1 MFYLCYSQL
10 RHPPSTST
18 TQHHIRRHQ
27 EDGGSWWSHNDD
39 EYQQQ
44 WHQWLGNDTG
54 TGNTLTIRSRVCTGT
69 GTGLSLPNPH
79 NTVPVST
86 VSWVFRLPTFRSGEW
101 SYDLVDSLTLT
112 TQHFKT
118 TPTTHH
124 HHSIVSFFVFSF
136 CFCKPTNYVSSF
148 SGSKLLV
155 MTDND
160 TQRCHVTQAH
170 TMRLHRLGPQ

>member
-54 TGNTLTIRSRVCTGT
+54 TGNTLTIWSRVCMGM

-112 TQHFKT
+112 TQHFET

-124 HHSIVSFFVFSF
+124 HHSTPNH
-136 CFCKPTNYVSSF
+136 CRE
-148 SGSKLLV
+148 KLLTGWKQGAR
-155 MTDND
+155 MASKQPQWPQDGPND
-160 TQRCHVTQAH
+160 MNYC
-170 TMRLHRLGPQ
+170 LG